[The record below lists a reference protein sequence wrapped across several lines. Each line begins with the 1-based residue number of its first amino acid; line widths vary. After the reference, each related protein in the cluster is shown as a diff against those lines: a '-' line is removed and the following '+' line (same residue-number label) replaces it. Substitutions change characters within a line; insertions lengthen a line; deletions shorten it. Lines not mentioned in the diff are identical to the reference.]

1 MQIYP
6 ILIAL
11 LIGYSLFYA
20 HNNSRDLIGHMPSTS
35 ASLHRRE
42 VILEVLGEKQIESQL
57 QLMDELR
64 ARDITVGQ
72 SSVSRDLEALGV
84 AKVRGRYAVI
94 DTSPSDADALA
105 AIENVLLEIA
115 TAGPNLTVVKTLPGG
130 AQRVGHALDSIQWP
144 EVVGTVAGDDTIFI
158 ATDSS
163 SSQDVLIKRINR
175 RLS

>member
-1 MQIYP
+1 
-6 ILIAL
+6 
-11 LIGYSLFYA
+11 
-20 HNNSRDLIGHMPSTS
+20 MPSTS
-35 ASLHRRE
+35 GSIHRRE
-42 VILEVLGEKQIESQL
+42 IILEVISEKEIESQL
-57 QLMDELR
+57 QLLDELR
-64 ARDITVGQ
+64 ARDISVGQ

-84 AKVRGRYAVI
+84 AKVRGKYAVI
-94 DTSPSDADALA
+94 DSSSYNTEALTG
-105 AIENVLLEIA
+105 IDDVILGID
-115 TAGPNLTVVKTLPGG
+115 TAGPNLTIIKTLPGG